1 MSVRLA
7 LSKPPF
13 VKLGDSDV
21 VPPQIG
27 HSPRSRRSTF
37 PRSDVRLLPGGF
49 RLKWCRGLK
58 FSGFLGTT
66 SAFAEAILN
75 YHGSDRVRSG
85 QKTNCLP
92 VV

>member
-27 HSPRSRRSTF
+27 HSPRSRRSTL
-37 PRSDVRLLPGGF
+37 PWSDVRLLPAF
-49 RLKWCRGLK
+49 PIEMVPGLEI

-92 VV
+92 VA